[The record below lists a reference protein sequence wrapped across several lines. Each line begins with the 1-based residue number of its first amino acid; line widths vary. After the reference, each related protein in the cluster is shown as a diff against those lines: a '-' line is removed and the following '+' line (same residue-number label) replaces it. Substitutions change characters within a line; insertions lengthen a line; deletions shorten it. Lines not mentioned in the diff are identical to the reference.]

1 MVPQTL
7 VELFLHAVTSYKK
20 SNALMVKRTGSY
32 QAIASEELLEA
43 VKQLAAALVHLGIE
57 KGDRVALLS
66 ENRPE
71 WTISDLAILSVGAI
85 NVPMYP
91 NLPAVQV
98 ESQLVDAGTK
108 AIFVSNRVQHDK
120 ICQVRGRVP
129 SLESVILIEGPL
141 SDSSGC
147 LLFRDLLGTGR
158 GSLEKNPTLFEQK
171 CAQVKPNDLA
181 SILYTAGTTG
191 APKGVML
198 SHSNLVSNVLACSK
212 VFHLDESDVALS
224 FLPLCHIFE
233 RTACYL
239 QIFRGV
245 TIAYAESPEA
255 VPQNLLEVK
264 PTLVA
269 SVPRLFEK
277 MHSRIM
283 DTIETSSA
291 LKRHL
296 MRWALC
302 VGREHS
308 LLKLSRTKVPFWL
321 SLQKELASIL
331 VFSKL
336 RQRLG
341 GRLRMFISGGAP
353 LDKDLAEFFFG
364 VGVLILEGYGLTETS
379 PVIAV
384 NTEENLKFGTV
395 GKPLPGVEVRI
406 AEDGEIL
413 TRSTSVMVGYFKKE
427 RETQESIVDG
437 WYHTGDLGE
446 LDRDGF
452 LRITGRKKDILITAG
467 AKNVAPQKI
476 EGLLRDNPYLL
487 NVVVV
492 GDRKPFIAA
501 LVVPSR
507 EKVIAYAR
515 GRGLD
520 CSNYSS
526 LIQSQEIYDFIMEQ
540 IRTSTLEL
548 ASFEQIKRIG
558 ILENEFSID
567 NGELT
572 PKMNVRRHKV
582 EANYADLIESI
593 YTRSVH
599 H

>member
-1 MVPQTL
+1 
-7 VELFLHAVTSYKK
+7 
-20 SNALMVKRTGSY
+20 
-32 QAIASEELLEA
+32 
-43 VKQLAAALVHLGIE
+43 
-57 KGDRVALLS
+57 
-66 ENRPE
+66 
-71 WTISDLAILSVGAI
+71 
-85 NVPMYP
+85 
-91 NLPAVQV
+91 
-98 ESQLVDAGTK
+98 
-108 AIFVSNRVQHDK
+108 
-120 ICQVRGRVP
+120 
-129 SLESVILIEGPL
+129 
-141 SDSSGC
+141 
-147 LLFRDLLGTGR
+147 
-158 GSLEKNPTLFEQK
+158 
-171 CAQVKPNDLA
+171 
-181 SILYTAGTTG
+181 
-191 APKGVML
+191 
-198 SHSNLVSNVLACSK
+198 
-212 VFHLDESDVALS
+212 
-224 FLPLCHIFE
+224 
-233 RTACYL
+233 
-239 QIFRGV
+239 
-245 TIAYAESPEA
+245 
-255 VPQNLLEVK
+255 
-264 PTLVA
+264 
-269 SVPRLFEK
+269 
-277 MHSRIM
+277 
-283 DTIETSSA
+283 
-291 LKRHL
+291 
-296 MRWALC
+296 
-302 VGREHS
+302 
-308 LLKLSRTKVPFWL
+308 
-321 SLQKELASIL
+321 
-331 VFSKL
+331 
-336 RQRLG
+336 
-341 GRLRMFISGGAP
+341 
-353 LDKDLAEFFFG
+353 

-413 TRSTSVMVGYFKKE
+413 TRSPSVMVGYFKKE
-427 RETQESIVDG
+427 QETQEAIKEG

-593 YTRSVH
+593 YTRSVNH
-599 H
+599 